1 MILPIAIYGHPV
13 LRKVAKEIDEDY
25 PNLKEF
31 IDNMFAT
38 MYHTDGIGLAA
49 PQVGK
54 SIRLFVID
62 ATPMAE
68 DFPELSDLKKT
79 FINAEITEYEGET
92 VTEEEGC
99 ISVPAIREKVT
110 RETRIRI
117 QYVDENFEE
126 HDEVYEGWAAR
137 VIQHEYDHL
146 EGTLFVDKISPLR
159 RRLISGKLQ
168 GLAKGKIKPR
178 YKTIKM

>member
-1 MILPIAIYGHPV
+1 
-13 LRKVAKEIDEDY
+13 
-25 PNLKEF
+25 
-31 IDNMFAT
+31 
-38 MYHTDGIGLAA
+38 
-49 PQVGK
+49 
-54 SIRLFVID
+54 
-62 ATPMAE
+62 MAE
-68 DFPELSDLKKT
+68 DFPETEGLKKT
-79 FINAEITEYEGET
+79 FINAEIIEYEGET
-92 VTEEEGC
+92 VTDEEGC
-99 ISVPAIREKVT
+99 ISVPSIREKVT

-117 QYVDENFEE
+117 QYEDENFVE

-168 GLAKGKIKPR
+168 ALAKGKLKPR

>member
-25 PNLKEF
+25 PDLEEF
-31 IDNMFAT
+31 IEDMNAT

-68 DFPELSDLKKT
+68 DFPETVGLKKT
-79 FINAEITEYEGET
+79 FINAEITEYDGET
-92 VTEEEGC
+92 VTDEEGC

-117 QYVDENFEE
+117 QYVDENFVE
-126 HDEVYEGWAAR
+126 HDEVYVGWAAR
-137 VIQHEYDHL
+137 IIQHEYDHL
-146 EGTLFVDKISPLR
+146 EGTLFVDKISPIR
-159 RRLISGKLQ
+159 RRLIGGKLQ
-168 GLAKGKIKPR
+168 ALAKGKIKPR